1 MAQNIPI
8 PGFGAVTLSL
18 RLDEFSA
25 QFSCPGDPR
34 FWIRIALPVG
44 DELAISDFFPGDFDD
59 YQMAAAFAQA
69 LERLGI
75 RRLGGLSFRR
85 LGPAGHADTAE
96 IIGRIDRVLDAFAVL
111 TRRFIDS
118 RQVLAEQGQQ
128 HLLVKF
134 VLLSHP
140 GGRA

>member
-69 LERLGI
+69 LERRGI
-75 RRLGGLSFRR
+75 RRLGS
-85 LGPAGHADTAE
+85 
-96 IIGRIDRVLDAFAVL
+96 L